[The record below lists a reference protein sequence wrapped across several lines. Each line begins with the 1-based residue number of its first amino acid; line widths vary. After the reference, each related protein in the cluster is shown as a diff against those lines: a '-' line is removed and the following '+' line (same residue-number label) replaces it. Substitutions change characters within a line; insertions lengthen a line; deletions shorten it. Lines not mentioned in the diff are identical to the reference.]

1 MRQSSRRVVLVL
13 SVVLLA
19 GALAL
24 GVWAGA
30 GDVYSRQGAPP
41 SGHAAPQ
48 LAAYPGASYGLDPAG
63 QPITGGRR

>member
-24 GVWAGA
+24 GVWSGA
-30 GDVYSRQGAPP
+30 RDVHSQQGAPH

-48 LAAYPGASYGLDPAG
+48 FAAYPGASYGLDPAG
-63 QPITGGRR
+63 QAIAGGRR